1 VRATEQERANV
12 ARARRRWMREQGL
25 FDPARLVRPRQP
37 KDQRYENAYLFP
49 TGTETTDGIRYAL
62 AVFYGIMR
70 LNVRLTRGPTGEAVF
85 GT

>member
-1 VRATEQERANV
+1 MEKSGSRRHQRLQKESAT
-12 ARARRRWMREQGL
+12 
-25 FDPARLVRPRQP
+25 
-37 KDQRYENAYLFP
+37 
-49 TGTETTDGIRYAL
+49 YAL